1 MFNELKK
8 SNYSHVWFVAED
20 LYYFAK
26 VREWYKGQNPLLIL
40 PTKEEVIKKIQ
51 QGELFCVL
59 APYYPPE
66 EIKSLFVTVFLEN
79 RYQPLTT
86 QEYLYAN
93 TLSEQERKDF
103 ERLKLSEKLGLKLYK
118 VNLKEE
124 DLVGLNAIKRYLYR
138 VKTIKNSN
146 LRPKGVFLVGV
157 PGTGKSFSAK
167 YAASVLQYY
176 LVELNVARIIEDA
189 NPIALLHRIFKFLE
203 TIKEGLVLWI
213 DEIEKMFAGI
223 QSDTVT
229 KRVFGQLLTILND
242 LNTEVGYKING
253 IFWVTAN
260 NIKDIVENNPEFL
273 RKGRFDELFF
283 IDTPLKKDAE
293 KMFALYKKKY
303 PFNFKSYDNKTYE
316 ETAIDLV
323 ETVYLIAIQKYSTK
337 DVQRFI
343 YTPAEIEDFTKEMA
357 IREILKRENKN
368 NIEVMKLLYPE
379 REFITLI
386 SNPKF
391 RSYPFF
397 SSDYNKFIS
406 KMIEENKKE
415 HYVDYV
421 DFLFLLVRN
430 EPLVVRLRDSIAYM
444 RSQEK
449 FFVSGD

>member
-1 MFNELKK
+1 MSLHKK
-8 SNYSHVWFVAED
+8 NIFYTWFIAED
-20 LYYFAK
+20 IYYFSK
-26 VREWYKGQNPLLIL
+26 INEWYKGKYPLVIL
-40 PTKEEVIKKIQ
+40 PSKEEVLEKIRK
-51 QGELFCVL
+51 GEIFCVL
-59 APYYPPE
+59 SSSYPFE
-66 EIKSLFVTVFLEN
+66 EVKSLFVTVFLEN
-79 RYQPLTT
+79 KYQPLTT

-93 TLSEQERKDF
+93 TLSEFERKEF
-103 ERLKLSEKLGLKLYK
+103 ERMKLSERLGLKIYR
-118 VNLKEE
+118 VNLREE
-124 DLVGLNAIKRYLYR
+124 DLVGLSAIKRYLYR
-138 VKTIKNSN
+138 VKTIKDPN

-157 PGTGKSFSAK
+157 PGTGKSYSAK
-167 YAASVLQYY
+167 YAASVLHYY

-203 TIKEGLVLWI
+203 TINAGLVLWI

-223 QSDTVT
+223 QSDMAT

-242 LNTEVGYKING
+242 LNTETGYKING

-283 IDTPLKKDAE
+283 IDTSLKPDAK
-293 KMFALYKKKY
+293 KMFALYKRKF
-303 PFNFKSYDNKTYE
+303 PFNFKSYDNKNYE

-343 YTPAEIEDFTKEMA
+343 YTPAEIEDLTKEMA
-357 IREILKRENKN
+357 IREILKKENKN
-368 NIEVMKLLYPE
+368 NIEVIKLLYPE
-379 REFITLI
+379 REFATLI
-386 SNPKF
+386 ANPKF
-391 RSYPFF
+391 RNYPFF

-406 KMIEENKKE
+406 KINEEIKRE
-415 HYVDYV
+415 PYVDYV
-421 DFLFLLVRN
+421 DFLFLIVRN
-430 EPLVVRLRDSIAYM
+430 EPLVIRLRDSIAYM

>member
-1 MFNELKK
+1 MNKK
-8 SNYSHVWFVAED
+8 DILYTWFIAED
-20 LYYFAK
+20 IYYFSK
-26 VREWYKGQNPLLIL
+26 ISEWYKGKHPLLIL
-40 PTKEEVIKKIQ
+40 PTKEEVLEKIRK
-51 QGELFCVL
+51 GEIFCVL
-59 APYYPPE
+59 SPFYPFE
-66 EIKSLFVTVFLEN
+66 EVKSLFVTVFLEN
-79 RYQPLTT
+79 KYQPLTT

-93 TLSEQERKDF
+93 TLSEFERKEF
-103 ERLKLSEKLGLKLYK
+103 ERIKLSERLGLKIYR

-138 VKTIKNSN
+138 VKTIKDPN

-157 PGTGKSFSAK
+157 PGTGKSYSAK
-167 YAASVLQYY
+167 YAASILQYY

-203 TIKEGLVLWI
+203 TINDGLVLWI

-223 QSDTVT
+223 QSDTAT

-242 LNTEVGYKING
+242 LNTETGYKING

-283 IDTPLKKDAE
+283 IDTPLKPDAK
-293 KMFALYKKKY
+293 KMFALYKKKF
-303 PFNFKSYDNKTYE
+303 PFNFKSYDGKSYE

-323 ETVYLIAIQKYSTK
+323 ETVYLIAIQKYGTK

-343 YTPAEIEDFTKEMA
+343 YTPAEIEGLTKEMA

-368 NIEVMKLLYPE
+368 NIEVIKLLYPE
-379 REFITLI
+379 REFATLI
-386 SNPKF
+386 ANPKF
-391 RSYPFF
+391 RNYPFF

-406 KMIEENKKE
+406 KISEEIKKE
-415 HYVDYV
+415 PYVDFV
-421 DFLFLLVRN
+421 DFLFLIVRN
-430 EPLVVRLRDSIAYM
+430 EPLVIRLRDSIAFM

>member
-1 MFNELKK
+1 MWT
-8 SNYSHVWFVAED
+8 WFIAED
-20 LYYFAK
+20 IYYFSK
-26 VREWYKGQNPLLIL
+26 INEWYKGKYPLLIL
-40 PTKEEVIKKIQ
+40 PSKEEVLEKIRK
-51 QGELFCVL
+51 GEIFCVL
-59 APYYPPE
+59 SSSYPFE
-66 EIKSLFVTVFLEN
+66 EVKSLFVTVFLEN
-79 RYQPLTT
+79 KYQPLTT

-93 TLSEQERKDF
+93 TLNEFERKEF
-103 ERLKLSEKLGLKLYK
+103 ERMKLSERLGLKIYR

-124 DLVGLNAIKRYLYR
+124 DLVGLSAIKRYLYR
-138 VKTIKNSN
+138 VKTIKDPN

-157 PGTGKSFSAK
+157 PGTGKSYSAK
-167 YAASVLQYY
+167 YAASVLRYY

-203 TIKEGLVLWI
+203 TINAGLVLWI

-223 QSDTVT
+223 QSDMAT

-242 LNTEVGYKING
+242 LNTETGYKVNG

-283 IDTPLKKDAE
+283 IDTPLKSDA
-293 KMFALYKKKY
+293 KKIFALYKKKF
-303 PFNFKSYDNKTYE
+303 PFNFKSYDNKNYE

-343 YTPAEIEDFTKEMA
+343 YTPAEIEDLTKEMA
-357 IREILKRENKN
+357 IREILKKENKN
-368 NIEVMKLLYPE
+368 NIEVIKLLYPE
-379 REFITLI
+379 REFATLTA
-386 SNPKF
+386 NPKF
-391 RSYPFF
+391 RNYPFF

-406 KMIEENKKE
+406 KINEEIKRE
-415 HYVDYV
+415 AYVDYV
-421 DFLFLLVRN
+421 DFLFLIVRN
-430 EPLVVRLRDSIAYM
+430 EPLVIRLRDSIAYM